1 VSSRN
6 AALDSTA
13 SPNSVAADS
22 SSMATRFDAVLFD
35 AGGVLVLPDPTV
47 LAPLLDFYGGD
58 TTVEAH
64 RRAHYAGMAAK
75 SRAGSSEAEWLVYD
89 EAYVAAVGVRDG
101 DLGEAAD
108 VLNRTRTP
116 DLWRWPIP
124 ETIAALRRLA
134 AAGIPMGVV
143 SNASG
148 QVEGS
153 LNRSVCQV
161 GRGALT
167 AMRCIVDS
175 QVVGVEKPDA
185 RIFDFAL
192 PHFAEFVPERIAYVG
207 DSVAMDIVSSRVAG
221 LHSIL
226 IDPYDD
232 HNGADF
238 ERISSVQVLADEIVG
253 TA

>member
-1 VSSRN
+1 
-6 AALDSTA
+6 
-13 SPNSVAADS
+13 
-22 SSMATRFDAVLFD
+22 
-35 AGGVLVLPDPTV
+35 
-47 LAPLLDFYGGD
+47 
-58 TTVEAH
+58 
-64 RRAHYAGMAAK
+64 MAAK

-143 SNASG
+143 SNANG

-175 QVVGVEKPDA
+175 QVVGVEKPDP

-192 PHFAEFVPERIAYVG
+192 PYFAEFDPKRIAYVG
-207 DSVAMDIVSSRVAG
+207 DSVAMDIVSSRAAG

-226 IDPYDD
+226 IDPYAD
-232 HNGADF
+232 HDGAEF
-238 ERISSVQVLADEIVG
+238 ERISSVQVLSPIHI
-253 TA
+253 

>member
-1 VSSRN
+1 
-6 AALDSTA
+6 
-13 SPNSVAADS
+13 
-22 SSMATRFDAVLFD
+22 MATRFDAVLFD

-58 TTVEAH
+58 TTVDAH
-64 RRAHYAGMAAK
+64 RRAHYAAMAAK
-75 SRAGSSEAEWLVYD
+75 SRAGSAEAEWLVYD
-89 EAYVAAVGVRDG
+89 NAYVAAVGVRDG

-116 DLWRWPIP
+116 DLWRWPSP
-124 ETIAALRRLA
+124 ETLVALGRLA

-161 GRGALT
+161 GRGAFT

-192 PHFAEFVPERIAYVG
+192 PHFAEFVSERIAYVG

-226 IDPYDD
+226 IDPYND
-232 HNGADF
+232 HDGADF
-238 ERISSVQVLADEIVG
+238 ERISSVQVLADELVG

>member
-1 VSSRN
+1 
-6 AALDSTA
+6 
-13 SPNSVAADS
+13 
-22 SSMATRFDAVLFD
+22 MATRFDAVLFD